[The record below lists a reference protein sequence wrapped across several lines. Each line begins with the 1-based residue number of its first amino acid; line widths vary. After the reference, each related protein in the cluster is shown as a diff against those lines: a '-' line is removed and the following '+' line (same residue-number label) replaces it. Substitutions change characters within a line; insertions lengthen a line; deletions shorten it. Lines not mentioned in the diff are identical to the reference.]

1 MKEINWIEFSVSY
14 QKYQWPLLSKSEGHP
29 GRLQGQ
35 VNWGCPLTHCVPTE
49 SVWCP
54 ESVNGPDLLTLKT
67 SQKLIEK
74 NLFHYANIIKKKV
87 FTQAT
92 LAKACLTRRAV
103 LSIWILLITG
113 SLEVW
118 IRFQKNQNPQ
128 GSILHHRLINIKK
141 QNCFMINSINV
152 HVLRKSAYIVVGQS
166 GQSVSLQ
173 CFDNLVEQP
182 ILLQG
187 PTSSTNS
194 KQRY

>member
-1 MKEINWIEFSVSY
+1 MYIIGERNKLNWILIVSY
-14 QKYQWPLLSKSEGHP
+14 KKYQWPLLSKSEGHP

-118 IRFQKNQNPQ
+118 IR
-128 GSILHHRLINIKK
+128 LKK
-141 QNCFMINSINV
+141 TKTLKDPFCII
-152 HVLRKSAYIVVGQS
+152 
-166 GQSVSLQ
+166 
-173 CFDNLVEQP
+173 D
-182 ILLQG
+182 
-187 PTSSTNS
+187 
-194 KQRY
+194 

>member
-74 NLFHYANIIKKKV
+74 NLFHYANIIKKKSLYPSH
-87 FTQAT
+87 TSKSLSDAT
-92 LAKACLTRRAV
+92 SSLVYMDSSHYWLIRGLNK
-103 LSIWILLITG
+103 IL
-113 SLEVW
+113 
-118 IRFQKNQNPQ
+118 KNQNPQ

-141 QNCFMINSINV
+141 QNCYD
-152 HVLRKSAYIVVGQS
+152 KY
-166 GQSVSLQ
+166 
-173 CFDNLVEQP
+173 
-182 ILLQG
+182 
-187 PTSSTNS
+187 
-194 KQRY
+194 Y